1 MSQTD
6 LGSDGTQTEGILED
20 SCIPGGRLSRPACA
34 KVLGAAH
41 EGVAVGDL
49 GLSPCWAPSRELV
62 RWAGHMLLAFQET
75 SLTVPAV
82 HQLCTFLFPVEIWR
96 NHLEAYTRR
105 ALELEE
111 SLEASTSQ
119 MMNLNL

>member
-34 KVLGAAH
+34 KVFDAAREGAA
-41 EGVAVGDL
+41 VGGL

-75 SLTVPAV
+75 SLTVPACPSAV
-82 HQLCTFLFPVEIWR
+82 RFLV
-96 NHLEAYTRR
+96 
-105 ALELEE
+105 
-111 SLEASTSQ
+111 SS
-119 MMNLNL
+119 

>member
-49 GLSPCWAPSRELV
+49 GLSL
-62 RWAGHMLLAFQET
+62 AGPHLGSWFAGQATCCLL
-75 SLTVPAV
+75 SKRLP
-82 HQLCTFLFPVEIWR
+82 
-96 NHLEAYTRR
+96 
-105 ALELEE
+105 
-111 SLEASTSQ
+111 
-119 MMNLNL
+119 